1 MKTHGK
7 ILVRNFKAAF
17 VGEFGVA
24 INVHNGFSAG
34 SYADDG
40 ATLAVIR
47 SEMAEADNTARLGS
61 LR

>member
-1 MKTHGK
+1 MQIHGK

-24 INVHNGFSAG
+24 INLHNGFSPG

-40 ATLAVIR
+40 ATLAAIR
-47 SEMAEADNTARLGS
+47 SEKAEADNTARLGS